1 MDIKRHMLLIEN
13 AIAGAFVNNGL
24 YVHLCGS
31 IQGPHTLT
39 FGLRLY
45 EATQKNINKAL
56 GLSGALEAAIS
67 ESPVRVYMERG
78 VIMVEVPS
86 PEPVL
91 VDGSRLAGQGFAVP
105 LGMTSRQT
113 VAGVD
118 LAGNPHLLLV
128 GPTNRGKTTAAR
140 LIAYHLAKQN
150 PPRLARFIVS
160 TFKPKDWQAFAN
172 LAHTFAVIVEPQES
186 ARMIN
191 YLVEVMLNRTKSGT
205 ETPHLFVFLDD
216 LLNLLGVASIDEQLA
231 QLASLGRGAGIHL
244 IVGTQRLGEKGA
256 AGSLVTGNIPTRL
269 VFGTADAQ
277 DASLFTGRGGSGA
290 ERLGRYAGDA
300 LLVTDGGT
308 QRLAVGYIGNDHLA
322 ALRQDPDDWRPWLKR
337 TSTAHLGGMQTPQS
351 ASVVPPAV
359 SVPLLTTGELAVL
372 VRNERGGNGDS
383 APINTPLE
391 RTGTTSEGM
400 DKLPNYQPDAEARVY
415 LRRLYEETGSK
426 NEVLRRVWGGVVNAE
441 GKTPKTKRWLDE
453 ALAEVV
459 T

>member
-1 MDIKRHMLLIEN
+1 MDIKQHMLLIEN

-31 IQGPHTLT
+31 VQGPHTLT

-67 ESPVRVYMERG
+67 ESPIRLYMDRG
-78 VIMVEVPS
+78 IIMVEAPS
-86 PEPVL
+86 PAPML
-91 VDGSRLAGQGFAVP
+91 VAGTRLAGQGFAVP

-113 VAGVD
+113 VTGVD

-150 PPRLARFIVS
+150 PPRHARFIVS
-160 TFKPKDWQAFAN
+160 TFKPKDWQAFGS
-172 LAHTFAVIVEPQES
+172 LAHTFAVIVDPQES
-186 ARMIN
+186 ARMIH
-191 YLVEVMLNRTKSGT
+191 YLVEVMHSRTKSGT
-205 ETPHLFVFLDD
+205 DTPHLFVFLDD
-216 LLNLLGVASIDEQLA
+216 LLNLLGVASIDDQLA

-308 QRLAVGYIGNDHLA
+308 QRLAVGYIGNEHLA
-322 ALRQDPDDWRPWLKR
+322 ALRQDPDEWRPWQR
-337 TSTAHLGGMQTPQS
+337 DGAGVPSQPAVTGATPVHH
-351 ASVVPPAV
+351 AIPPAIDGGVRGQSGSDDPV
-359 SVPLLTTGELAVL
+359 SPSRVTVTRLPDRTPTAQ
-372 VRNERGGNGDS
+372 ER
-383 APINTPLE
+383 
-391 RTGTTSEGM
+391 
-400 DKLPNYQPDAEARVY
+400 QY
-415 LRRLYEETGSK
+415 LRRLYEEAGSK
-426 NEVLRRVWGGVVNAE
+426 RQVMRLAWGGVVNEE
-441 GKTPKTKRWLDE
+441 GNTPKTRRWLDE

-459 T
+459 TS